1 MRFKKKTFL
10 RDQMDIP
17 EYKATLAS
25 LGQGASKEHQ
35 GYLDLMVETEDRS
48 ASLSSYTLIA
58 ASHSG
63 C

>member
-1 MRFKKKTFL
+1 
-10 RDQMDIP
+10 MDIP

-35 GYLDLMVETEDRS
+35 GYLDPMVEMEDRS
-48 ASLSSYTLIA
+48 ASLTSLIA

-63 C
+63 Y